1 MNLRVRERVGITD
14 AVISSVSEI
23 YLNLPCYFAAGY
35 YSSIGMPLAP
45 SYVYKVT
52 RNNSANIQANNA
64 INTVDSERLLLAN
77 LLGYTA

>member
-1 MNLRVRERVGITD
+1 
-14 AVISSVSEI
+14 
-23 YLNLPCYFAAGY
+23 
-35 YSSIGMPLAP
+35 MPLAP